1 MISPFNAIIEYDAGD
16 KTKAIFDSVSI
27 DEKYY
32 PENPVKTSIDF
43 KDKIVVEIES
53 KQISHIRANLNA
65 TLRLIQASNDSIN
78 SVKI

>member
-1 MISPFNAIIEYDAGD
+1 MLPFNVVIEYDAGD
-16 KTKAIFDSVSI
+16 KTKAIFDSISI

-32 PENPVKTSIDF
+32 PENPVKTSINF
-43 KDKIVVEIES
+43 KDKIRIEIKS

-65 TLRLIQASNDSIN
+65 TLRLIQISHDSIN

>member
-1 MISPFNAIIEYDAGD
+1 MLPFKATIEYDADD
-16 KTKAIFDSVSI
+16 KTRAIFDSISI

-32 PENPVKTSIDF
+32 PDNPVKTSISF
-43 KDKIVVEIES
+43 KDKILINIES

-65 TLRLIQASNDSIN
+65 TLRLIQTSHDSIN

>member
-1 MISPFNAIIEYDAGD
+1 MTLPFNAIIEYDAGD

-32 PENPVKTSIDF
+32 PENPVKTSVSFQDTIR
-43 KDKIVVEIES
+43 INIES
-53 KQISHIRANLNA
+53 NQISHIRANLNA
-65 TLRLIQASNDSIN
+65 TLRLIQTSHDSIN

>member
-1 MISPFNAIIEYDAGD
+1 MLPFNANIEYDAGD
-16 KTKAIFDSVSI
+16 KTKAIFDSISI

-32 PENPVKTSIDF
+32 PDNPVKSNISF
-43 KDKIVVEIES
+43 KNKIRIEIES

-65 TLRLIQASNDSIN
+65 TLRLIQISHDSIN

>member
-1 MISPFNAIIEYDAGD
+1 MMSPFTAIIEYDAGD

-32 PENPVKTSIDF
+32 PENPVKTSINF

-65 TLRLIQASNDSIN
+65 TLRLIQISHDSIN

>member
-1 MISPFNAIIEYDAGD
+1 MLPFNVVIEYDAGD
-16 KTKAIFDSVSI
+16 KTKAIFDSISI

-32 PENPVKTSIDF
+32 PENPVKTSINF
-43 KDKIVVEIES
+43 KDKIRIEIKS

-65 TLRLIQASNDSIN
+65 TLRLIQTSHDSIN